1 MLETA
6 VIGIGL
12 IAVVGISLFAISG
25 NISDA
30 EERGYATQDDRLRQR
45 QQHPRGKESLGSPQE
60 VIEADDPG
68 GTVEGSGRDVALRGE
83 PGGQPYSGTEVEESM
98 TNTNLELFDAYIGA
112 RDVMRKIFDDG
123 LTGPHRALVVQWF
136 LEHGNVIEHVEL
148 TGVAG
153 EQDDGALRRAGRLSE
168 AESSSTWN
176 RVSRNN

>member
-1 MLETA
+1 
-6 VIGIGL
+6 
-12 IAVVGISLFAISG
+12 
-25 NISDA
+25 
-30 EERGYATQDDRLRQR
+30 
-45 QQHPRGKESLGSPQE
+45 
-60 VIEADDPG
+60 
-68 GTVEGSGRDVALRGE
+68 
-83 PGGQPYSGTEVEESM
+83 M